1 MLHTTD
7 YKHFAVVLSNGQTLA
22 TFEGAVLAKPALP
35 GDTVEYKNGQVLGVT
50 KRAKHPNLV
59 GTLELASKF
68 RFGMTSRNV
77 PIFRFTPFN
86 ESYPPFFVG
95 SSQKDLSTNMLAV
108 IEFSN
113 WDSDTCPRGNLVQ
126 TIWPCGDLAAEEK
139 AILLNACLTTWKK
152 GEAETLQVP
161 ALCPGMHTTIGTTF
175 HIDPPGCKDIDDAIT
190 LRRIDDTIVE
200 VKIHIADVASW
211 LLTNPTLYTKAAD
224 IGQTYYLDGVAMK
237 PMFPPHLSEGLFS
250 LLPGQER
257 RAWTLTFLWDTEA
270 RTAPTNLTWSLE
282 RIVVSESYTYITAYT
297 SPHAA
302 LLRDITSTLAGR
314 DLTDSHEWVEQ
325 LMLLYNREVA
335 RILKADGNGVL
346 RRHAGKD
353 VARYE
358 AYAALGLPADRLAM
372 LGGEYCLPTEADS
385 KHWGLGVD
393 AYCHASSPIRRW
405 ADCINQ
411 VALRESVL
419 VKTDYSLVAEYSLVR
434 PTEERVAALNEKS
447 KRAKAYERDVHFAR
461 ILLGGKERTGIE
473 AIVAEVSD
481 TKTKLWVPKWN
492 RMINS
497 KQVAQGAALGDH
509 VTLSFFADPKQRSWK
524 RRVVVEFQQQTLST
538 SV

>member
-1 MLHTTD
+1 MLHTID
-7 YKHFAVVLSNGQTLA
+7 YKHFAVILSNGQTLA
-22 TFEGAVLAKPALP
+22 TFEGAVLAKTALP
-35 GDTVEYKNGQVLGVT
+35 GDTVEYKNGQVLSVT
-50 KRAKHPNLV
+50 KRVKHPNLV

-113 WDSDTCPRGNLVQ
+113 WDSGTCPRGNLVQ
-126 TIWPCGDLAAEEK
+126 TIGPCGDLAAEEK

-161 ALCPGMHTTIGTTF
+161 ALCPGMHTTVGTTF

-200 VKIHIADVASW
+200 VKIHITDVASW
-211 LLTNPTLYTKAAD
+211 LLTNPTLYIKAAD
-224 IGQTYYLDGVAMK
+224 IGQTYYLDGAAMK

-257 RAWTLTFLWDTEA
+257 CAWTLTFLWDTEA
-270 RTAPTNLTWSLE
+270 RAAPTNFTWSLE

-385 KHWGLGVD
+385 KHWALGVD

-405 ADCINQ
+405 ADCMNQ

-419 VKTDYSLVAEYSLVR
+419 TKTDYSLVAEYSLVR

-461 ILLGGKERTGIE
+461 ILLGVQQRTGIE

-492 RMINS
+492 RMISS
-497 KQVAQGAALGDH
+497 KQVGAALGDR

-538 SV
+538 PV